1 MTKPQQVGVAP
12 AETAAPGDVQM
23 ELAAMQV
30 VGSAIGGL
38 RDHDAR
44 LRILN
49 WAMERFHPDLAK
61 SPNGTPISQ
70 AASADLD
77 LFADNLDGL
86 FEKATPVKVDPQSM
100 DNLDG
105 LFEIDAPLVTI
116 GPRAVENLDGL
127 FEIESPVMKVDAP
140 VVKVDAPVVKGEAP
154 VVKVDAPV
162 AKVDVPVVKVDV
174 PVAKVDAPVVK
185 IGPRPVENVRLF
197 EIDAPV
203 GNIGLQSGQPQPEL
217 GSLFRDFVAE
227 LQQLADEMQG
237 T

>member
-1 MTKPQQVGVAP
+1 
-12 AETAAPGDVQM
+12 M

-38 RDHDAR
+38 RDLDAR

-49 WAMERFHPDLAK
+49 WAIERFRPDFAK
-61 SPNGTPISQ
+61 APNGTPISQ

-86 FEKATPVKVDPQSM
+86 FEKATPVKVGPQSM

-105 LFEIDAPLVTI
+105 LFEIDAPVVTI
-116 GPRAVENLDGL
+116 GPRPVEYLDGL
-127 FEIESPVMKVDAP
+127 FELDAPVVKLDAP
-140 VVKVDAPVVKGEAP
+140 VVKVDAPVVKLDAP
-154 VVKVDAPV
+154 VVKVDAPLV
-162 AKVDVPVVKVDV
+162 KLDTPVMKL
-174 PVAKVDAPVVK
+174 DAPVVK
-185 IGPRPVENVRLF
+185 VAPVVTVGPRSMGNVVRLF

-203 GNIGLQSGQPQPEL
+203 GNIGPQSGQSQPEL

-227 LQQLADEMQG
+227 FQQLADEMQG